1 MEADEYERMAAAS
14 EHHWWYRS
22 TRDLLDTLISPHLN
36 DANGL
41 LVLDAGGG
49 SGATS
54 RWLGDR
60 ATIVIDDYD
69 TFSLEAAQRASSS
82 VRSVRAD
89 LNHLPHADE
98 QFDLVMCVT
107 ALCHKMNPDPS
118 RIVVE
123 FARLTKPGG
132 VVALMEPGGRK
143 IWRGHDDVTHTA
155 RRFSRGQLADMQRG
169 AGLEV
174 IRRTGAYSFLLPP
187 AAIMGVVERK
197 SAKSDV
203 GRNSSGLGGVLPA
216 LARAERALLGR
227 VSLPMGL
234 SVISIARKPA

>member
-1 MEADEYERMAAAS
+1 
-14 EHHWWYRS
+14 
-22 TRDLLDTLISPHLN
+22 
-36 DANGL
+36 
-41 LVLDAGGG
+41 
-49 SGATS
+49 
-54 RWLGDR
+54 
-60 ATIVIDDYD
+60 
-69 TFSLEAAQRASSS
+69 
-82 VRSVRAD
+82 
-89 LNHLPHADE
+89 
-98 QFDLVMCVT
+98 
-107 ALCHKMNPDPS
+107 
-118 RIVVE
+118 
-123 FARLTKPGG
+123 
-132 VVALMEPGGRK
+132 
-143 IWRGHDDVTHTA
+143 
-155 RRFSRGQLADMQRG
+155 MQRG